1 MDHLEKLSEELV
13 AVSRKVAPWI
23 VRVNGR
29 RGPNATGVLWNETKI
44 VTSHRACHRDAD
56 IEIGL
61 PDGTTTLG
69 RITGRAPAV
78 DLVTVELPSPVADFE
93 PIPWS
98 AKSVPGLVLGFARD
112 RRGNLLSKMG
122 LLASEELVHRI
133 SPAPEFLGS
142 PLVDSRGKFL
152 GLHLMAGHPRVVA
165 RKELEEMLQKLAE
178 TSLLEPAFLGLG
190 LHRVESPEGYSCLV
204 VQVDEPARQA
214 GVLIG
219 DHLLSLDGA
228 EVEDPQQV
236 SEIIRGLPAGSPVT
250 LEISRAGKAL
260 EIEVTLGSRP
270 ETCFPRKF
278 KKHMKRVIRHFRHHH
293 HHGPPQ
299 GHHHQGRPHHH
310 HGPPGPPPEET
321 ELC

>member
-98 AKSVPGLVLGFARD
+98 AKSGPGLCSG
-112 RRGNLLSKMG
+112 
-122 LLASEELVHRI
+122 
-133 SPAPEFLGS
+133 
-142 PLVDSRGKFL
+142 
-152 GLHLMAGHPRVVA
+152 
-165 RKELEEMLQKLAE
+165 
-178 TSLLEPAFLGLG
+178 
-190 LHRVESPEGYSCLV
+190 
-204 VQVDEPARQA
+204 PARQSLEQDGSPGLGRVGA
-214 GVLIG
+214 SNFSRSRVSGKPVGGLSREVFG
-219 DHLLSLDGA
+219 ASLDG
-228 EVEDPQQV
+228 
-236 SEIIRGLPAGSPVT
+236 RSP
-250 LEISRAGKAL
+250 SCRCQKRAGRDASKAGRDQSPG
-260 EIEVTLGSRP
+260 TG
-270 ETCFPRKF
+270 FPGIGAAPSGITGRLQLF
-278 KKHMKRVIRHFRHHH
+278 
-293 HHGPPQ
+293 
-299 GHHHQGRPHHH
+299 GRP
-310 HGPPGPPPEET
+310 GR
-321 ELC
+321 